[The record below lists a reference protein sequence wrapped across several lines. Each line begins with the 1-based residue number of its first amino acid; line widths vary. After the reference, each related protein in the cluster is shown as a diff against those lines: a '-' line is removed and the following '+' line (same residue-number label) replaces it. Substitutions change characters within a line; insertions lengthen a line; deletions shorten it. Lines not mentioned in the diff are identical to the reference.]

1 MNPPDDE
8 PDEVPRTYVLVDKP
22 DEETRAR
29 LTEVATRAV
38 LSAASGLTGARRV
51 ETKSGHN
58 DVVTEHD
65 LEAEQ
70 VIAEILREAVPDSR
84 ILGEEGVTFDG
95 GGPITWHVDPID
107 GTSNYATGLPLYCL
121 SVGATYNGRPCVGV
135 IHDPNRGETFVA
147 SNRGVTLNGRLLG
160 QGGGGAVLT
169 DENAVLLTNFPYEGT
184 WYEESHVDRY
194 RDVLRAFRA
203 VRRTGS
209 SALALAWVAAGRAA
223 VCCELRSSPWDHA
236 AGFALVEAAGGTTH
250 AVNSCGRATDNPA
263 EACAYVAAGPD
274 FCIDNSVLAHLLE
287 LVGTEEK
294 HYE

>member
-8 PDEVPRTYVLVDKP
+8 PDEVPRTYLLADEP
-22 DEETRAR
+22 DEETRVH

-38 LSAASGLTGARRV
+38 LTAASRLTGARRV

-70 VIAEILREAVPDSR
+70 VIAGILREAVPDSR
-84 ILGEEGVTFDG
+84 ILGEEGATFDG
-95 GGPITWHVDPID
+95 GGRVTWHVDPID

-135 IHDPNRGETFVA
+135 VHDPNRGETFA
-147 SNRGVTLNGRLLG
+147 TSARGVTLNGRLPG
-160 QGGGGAVLT
+160 RGGGGALLT
-169 DENAVLLTNFPYEGT
+169 DANAVLLTNFPYEGS
-184 WYEESHVDRY
+184 WYQEAHVDHY

-236 AGFALVEAAGGTTH
+236 AGFALVEAAGGTIH
-250 AVNSCGRATDNPA
+250 AVDSWGRATRAPA
-263 EACAYVAAGPD
+263 ETCAYVAAGPD
-274 FCIDNSVLAHLLE
+274 FCIENSVLAHLLE
-287 LVGTEEK
+287 LVGTEERTL
-294 HYE
+294 